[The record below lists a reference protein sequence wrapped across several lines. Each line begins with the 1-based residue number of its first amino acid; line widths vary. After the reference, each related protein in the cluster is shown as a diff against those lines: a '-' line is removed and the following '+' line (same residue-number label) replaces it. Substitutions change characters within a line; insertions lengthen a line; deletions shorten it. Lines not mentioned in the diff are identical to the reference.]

1 MWVWS
6 QTGKQTMNKKNF
18 CKSNYEYNESDALS
32 KLARER
38 KELLFVASNGNFY
51 EQHSFQNNI
60 FACKL
65 TIKVLFCTS
74 KER

>member
-1 MWVWS
+1 M
-6 QTGKQTMNKKNF
+6 KQVELCGCDLKPENKRWTKRTF

-51 EQHSFQNNI
+51 EQRNIQNNI
-60 FACKL
+60 LHAKL
-65 TIKVLFCTS
+65 A
-74 KER
+74 